1 MRKKKNAYG
10 SSMKWKIILL
20 IVGITSM
27 VGLVIF
33 QYNKRERKV
42 ERKVTE
48 QEELQRKNQNETEET
63 IQKSE
68 GSGEEETKEKGSEG
82 NVSNSGTQE
91 DERKVEIINLDEY
104 ALKLMGKNTGLLN
117 ERLSE
122 WMEDYQL
129 EVKEGTIIHVMV
141 PASDPQSINFYIRLS
156 DERGSLVLLTY
167 HPREN
172 IVTASQ
178 CSYTEEEIQAEVW
191 EADNGP
197 AVRDVSPQE
206 DTGGN
211 PEEENGSME
220 GESMEQ
226 EGEQT
231 SDITGDIAEQN

>member
-10 SSMKWKIILL
+10 SSLKWKVILL
-20 IVGITSM
+20 IVGIASM
-27 VGLVIF
+27 VGLVVF
-33 QYNKRERKV
+33 QYNKKERKE
-42 ERKVTE
+42 ERKVTA
-48 QEELQRKNQNETEET
+48 QEEIQKGNQNKEG
-63 IQKSE
+63 IQKPE
-68 GSGEEETKEKGSEG
+68 GSGEEGTKEKGTAG
-82 NVSNSGTQE
+82 NVPDSGTQ
-91 DERKVEIINLDEY
+91 DEGTTAAPAKVEITNLDEY
-104 ALKLMGKNTGLLN
+104 ASKLMGKNTGLLR
-117 ERLSE
+117 ERLAE

-129 EVKEGTIIHVMV
+129 EIKEGTIIHVMV

-197 AVRDVSPQE
+197 AVRDVSPEE

-211 PEEENGSME
+211 PGGENGSME
-220 GESMEQ
+220 GGSMEQ

-231 SDITGDIAEQN
+231 GDVTGEN

>member
-10 SSMKWKIILL
+10 SSMKWKVILL

-33 QYNKRERKV
+33 QYNKKEKA
-42 ERKVTE
+42 EEEKMTE
-48 QEELQRKNQNETEET
+48 QEELQKESQNQDKKE
-63 IQKSE
+63 IQKP
-68 GSGEEETKEKGSEG
+68 GANGEEGTKEKGTGG
-82 NVSNSGTQE
+82 NVPDSGTQ
-91 DERKVEIINLDEY
+91 DEEKKVEITNLDEY
-104 ALKLMGKNTGLLN
+104 ASKLMGKNTGLLE
-117 ERLSE
+117 ERLAE
-122 WMEDYQL
+122 WVEDYQM
-129 EVKEGTIIHVMV
+129 EVKEGIIIHVMV

-197 AVRDVSPQE
+197 AVRDVSSQE

-211 PEEENGSME
+211 PEGENGSME
-220 GESMEQ
+220 GGSMEQ

-231 SDITGDIAEQN
+231 GDITREN